1 MTEES
6 GNIPQEDLDLAREI
20 GENLESGG
28 SVSQMNNSL
37 VNSIMEFRRNE
48 TYVIIPELIS
58 SKKDCW
64 HQIEASMEKQDQH
77 IDSAGMENSLPRR
90 TSVILKAAAGLLL
103 VAMASLIIYSVTQF
117 SESELI
123 ASTENQMTQIEL
135 REGGQVDIRPRSEL
149 YSLEQTDRV
158 SRYRLSGEAYFQVAS
173 NLNRNFIVEAGNAKI
188 EVTGTAFN
196 IRNWSDSTVVYLE
209 KGGLKVQPLNSV
221 SATDLQAGS
230 YVVVTDT
237 GTISGPKAAN
247 GEHFTAWRQNEIYL
261 EKRAV
266 SSVLNELEHHFNIT
280 INVPATIQSDTLG
293 GSISLQNP
301 ENSLQSLGV
310 VLGGKFIETKNSV
323 YEFAKNTTSE

>member
-20 GENLESGG
+20 GENLESDG

-64 HQIEASMEKQDQH
+64 NQIEANMVKQSQH
-77 IDSAGMENSLPRR
+77 IDSAGIEHSLPQR

-158 SRYRLSGEAYFQVAS
+158 SRYRISGEAYFQVTS
-173 NLNRNFIVEAGNAKI
+173 NPNRNFIVEAGNARI

-209 KGGLKVQPLNSV
+209 KGGLKVQPVNSG

-237 GTISGPKAAN
+237 GSISEPKTAN
-247 GEHFTAWRQNEIYL
+247 GERFTAWRQNEIYL

-266 SSVLNELEHHFNIT
+266 SSVLHELEHHFNIT

-310 VLGGKFIETKNSV
+310 VLGGKFIETEKSV